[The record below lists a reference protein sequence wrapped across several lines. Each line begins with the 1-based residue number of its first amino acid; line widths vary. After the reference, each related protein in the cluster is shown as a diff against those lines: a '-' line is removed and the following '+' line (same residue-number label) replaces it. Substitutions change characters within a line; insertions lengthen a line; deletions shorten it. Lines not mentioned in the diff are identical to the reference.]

1 MLTTVQDALGPRLV
15 HQGRRPARAAST
27 APWPAWV
34 DPEVRD
40 RLSAT
45 GVHSLWSHQAHAADL
60 LWQGHDV
67 VVATGTASGK
77 SLVYQLPALTWARM
91 SRPRQR
97 STTVYLAPTKALAAD
112 QAAALQARDVPDAAI
127 AVVDG
132 DATREERDWA
142 ARYGDIV
149 LTNPD
154 MLHRSLL
161 PGHRRWRE
169 LFAGLRL
176 VVVDESHHYR
186 GVFGAHVAWT
196 LRRLVRVASA
206 YGASPAF
213 VLLSATMADPGSTA
227 GQLVDRPVVVVGED
241 GSPAAPLDLVLADT
255 TQRGDASPAGR
266 AAWSARMLAT
276 LTDAGHRTICFV
288 RSRRAAEQVALEAT
302 STLSGQASDA
312 SVAAYRGGY
321 LPEERRL
328 LEQALR
334 SGELTG
340 VAATT
345 ALELGVDVA
354 GVDAVVMGGW
364 PGTRAGFWQ
373 QAGRAGRHGR
383 AGVAVLLAG
392 TDPLE
397 QYVVRHPDALL
408 GAPLEQS
415 VIDATN
421 PYVCAPHLCAAAAE
435 SAWTPDE
442 VAALPAPVA
451 TVVDELT
458 TSGVLRRRPDGW
470 YWPRNDRPSDTMD
483 IRGGLGP
490 VVQLVELETGRLL
503 GTVDRSRAPVL
514 VHPGAVYLHQG
525 SVFVVTALDLEASA
539 AMLVRG
545 DPGYDTAARSS
556 VDVRLVDEHRHLQAR
571 DARLSFGTVEVTSAV
586 VGYQKRRRG
595 GGDVIEEIA
604 LDLPEQRLGTS
615 AVWWSVTDAVASAA
629 GGGRGRMHGAAHAA
643 EHAAIGLLPLF
654 AACDPWDVGGTS
666 SARHPD
672 TGMLTVIVHDAYPG
686 GAGLAA
692 RAFEAAS
699 GWLSATRDAVAA
711 CPCPAGC
718 PSCVQS
724 PRCGRGNTP
733 LDKAGAVRLLTA
745 VVDDLPGAKVPRGG

>member
-1 MLTTVQDALGPRLV
+1 MAAQRADLLATVEDALGPRLV
-15 HQGRRPARAAST
+15 HRGRRPARTAKA
-27 APWPAWV
+27 APWPDWV

-40 RLSAT
+40 RMGAT
-45 GVHSLWSHQAHAADL
+45 GVSSLWSHQAQAADL
-60 LWQGHDV
+60 LWQGRDV

-77 SLVYQLPALTWARM
+77 SLAYQLPALTWARS
-91 SRPRQR
+91 SRPRRR

-112 QAAALQARDVPDAAI
+112 QAAALQARDVSDAAI

-132 DATREERDWA
+132 DTSREERDWA

-196 LRRLVRVASA
+196 LRRLVRVATA

-213 VLLSATMADPGSTA
+213 VLLSATMADPGATA
-227 GQLVDRPVVVVGED
+227 SRLVGRSFVVVSDD
-241 GSPAAPLDLVLADT
+241 GSPAAPLEVALADT
-255 TQRGDASPAGR
+255 ARREDAAHAGR
-266 AAWSARMLAT
+266 TGWSARMLAA
-276 LTDAGHRTICFV
+276 LTAAGHRTICFV
-288 RSRRAAEQVALEAT
+288 RSRRAAEHVALSAS
-302 STLSGQASDA
+302 STLARTGATA
-312 SVAAYRGGY
+312 TVAAYRGGY
-321 LPEERRL
+321 LPEERRW

-345 ALELGVDVA
+345 ALELGVDIA

-383 AGVAVLLAG
+383 PGVAVLLAG
-392 TDPLE
+392 ADPLE
-397 QYVVRHPDALL
+397 QYVVRHPDTLL

-415 VIDATN
+415 VVDAQN

-435 SAWTPDE
+435 SPWTADE

-451 TVVDELT
+451 AVIDELT
-458 TSGVLRRRPDGW
+458 VSGVLRRRPDGW
-470 YWPRNDRPSDTMD
+470 YWPRNDRPSDATD

-490 VVQLVELETGRLL
+490 VVQLVEAETGRLL
-503 GTVDRSRAPVL
+503 GTVDRSRASVI
-514 VHPGAVYLHQG
+514 VHPGAVYVHQG
-525 SVFVVTALDLEASA
+525 AAFVVTDLDLEASA

-545 DPGYDTAARSS
+545 DPGYDTVARSTTE
-556 VDVRLVDEHRHLQAR
+556 VRLVDEARHTQTAAAR
-571 DARLSFGTVEVTSAV
+571 MSFGTVEVASAV
-586 VGYQKRRRG
+586 VGYQKRRREG
-595 GGDVIEEIA
+595 GAVIEEVA
-604 LDLPEQRLGTS
+604 LDLPEQRLRTT
-615 AVWWSVTDAVASAA
+615 AVWWSLPDDVVSDAGVS
-629 GGGRGRMHGAAHAA
+629 RRRVQGAAHAA

-672 TGMLTVIVHDAYPG
+672 TGRLTVAVHDAYPG

-692 RAFEAAS
+692 RAFESAS
-699 GWLSATRDAVAA
+699 HWLTATRDAVAA
-711 CPCPAGC
+711 CPCSTGC

-724 PRCGRGNTP
+724 PRCGSGNTP
-733 LDKAGAVRLLTA
+733 LDKAGAVRLLTT
-745 VVDDLPGAKVPRGG
+745 VVTGLA